1 MVDRPYWKIGL
12 HWLALLAW
20 SSLIWFLTSRPSVP
34 SAGSDTRDFVIRQG
48 GHVLLHA
55 VLALLAWRAAV
66 LPWGNRIGLAFG
78 WCLAIPHAI
87 LDELYQERLP
97 GRDANLE
104 DVLYNLVGVFAA
116 LLLVRLL
123 QRAGRVQSAGR
134 YRAQ

>member
-1 MVDRPYWKIGL
+1 MVDRLYWKIGL
-12 HWLALLAW
+12 YWFALLAW

-48 GHVLLHA
+48 GHLLLHA

-66 LPWGNRIGLAFG
+66 LSWGNRIGFAFG
-78 WCLAIPHAI
+78 WCLAVPHAI
-87 LDELYQERLP
+87 LDELYQRQLP

-123 QRAGRVQSAGR
+123 QRAGKVQPAGR
-134 YRAQ
+134 WRAQ